1 MHQARK
7 RSNVHTFAA
16 RVQSLDPTCG
26 RHGTAAAEKN
36 GCIGGSDKVERVPVR
51 GADAHVRGR
60 GAVLAERGAELV
72 REDGQVPA
80 LGVRVTT
87 EDDVVARSR
96 GREDLVLRGVSASI
110 WA

>member
-1 MHQARK
+1 
-7 RSNVHTFAA
+7 
-16 RVQSLDPTCG
+16 LDPTCG